1 VHEKRPFGAFFHG
14 FRFAQRLLARLLFT
28 LAATQQSAQN
38 TANDFST
45 YG

>member
-1 VHEKRPFGAFFHG
+1 MKKGPLGPFFMVIC
-14 FRFAQRLLARLLFT
+14 FAQRLLARPLFT